1 MRRLAK
7 LALVPGAALVAG
19 AIAAASAGPLGET
32 TEKPDV
38 RRIVVSV
45 SGDLLIHEPVWEA
58 AAQGGSY
65 DFAPLFRKIRR
76 YVRKPDLG
84 ICHVE
89 VPMGAGP
96 PQGYPTF
103 NSPPELARG
112 IADTGW
118 DACST
123 ASNHTLDQ
131 GFGGVRSTL
140 GALNRAG
147 IRHAGSYRS
156 PRRSRR
162 PMIFGAGATGVK
174 VAMLAYTTDLNGIS
188 PPAPWV
194 VDVLRSAEQV
204 RRDAKQAVRAG
215 AEVVIV
221 NVHWASI
228 VKPEYISAPSAGQL
242 ALARR
247 IAKINRVTAL
257 VGQGPHVVQ
266 PIGRLKR
273 KLTVLGE
280 GNLISNQTAA
290 CCAAASQDGLI
301 ALLHIRIGARGA
313 KVARVRYVPVWV
325 RHPDYKVL
333 PVGIAYRKGA
343 ADRGA
348 LADSWHR
355 TTSVAGKGRGIR
367 PLPSRLRR

>member
-1 MRRLAK
+1 MKAVSL
-7 LALVPGAALVAG
+7 LIAALVA
-19 AIAAASAGPLGET
+19 AIAVPGEALSP
-32 TEKPDV
+32 KPGGKV
-38 RRIVVSV
+38 REIVVSV

-58 AAQGGSY
+58 ARAGGGY
-65 DFAPLFRKIRR
+65 DFAPLFRKIRPH
-76 YVRKPDLG
+76 VRRADLA

-112 IADTGW
+112 IAKTGW

-131 GFGGVRSTL
+131 GLAGVRSTL

-156 PRRSRR
+156 ERRSRR
-162 PMIFGAGATGVK
+162 PMIFGAGAAGVK
-174 VAMLAYTTDLNGIS
+174 VALLAYTTDLNGIA

-194 VDVLRSAEQV
+194 VDVLHSAEQV
-204 RRDAKQAVRAG
+204 RHDAKQAVRAG
-215 AEVVIV
+215 AEAVIV
-221 NVHWASI
+221 NVHWASQI
-228 VKPEYISAPSAGQL
+228 KPEYTSAPSPGQL

-247 IAKINRVTAL
+247 IARINRVTAL

-266 PIGRLKR
+266 PIGRLEK
-273 KLTVLGE
+273 KLVVLGE

-301 ALLHIRIGARGA
+301 ALLHIRVGASHA
-313 KVARVRYVPVWV
+313 KLKRVGYAPVWV
-325 RHPDYKVL
+325 RHPDYRVL
-333 PVGIAYRKGA
+333 PVGRAYR
-343 ADRGA
+343 RGWAGRDA
-348 LADSWHR
+348 LADSWRR
-355 TTSVAGKGRGIR
+355 TTGTVGEGRGVR
-367 PLPSRLRR
+367 PVPRRLRG